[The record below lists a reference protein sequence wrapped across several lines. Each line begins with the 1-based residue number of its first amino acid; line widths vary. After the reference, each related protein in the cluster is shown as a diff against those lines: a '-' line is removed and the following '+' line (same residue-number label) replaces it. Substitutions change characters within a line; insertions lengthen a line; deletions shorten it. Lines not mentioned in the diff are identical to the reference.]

1 MKTLSAR
8 LPNPF
13 RADHD
18 DLRVWLYTCANNDT
32 LRNFLTSRY
41 SFAPPFQL
49 TGSSTFI
56 FIESLYET

>member
-32 LRNFLTSRY
+32 LRNFLTSRH
-41 SFAPPFQL
+41 SFAQSSQL
-49 TGSSTFI
+49 TASSAFT
-56 FIESLYET
+56 FIESSYET